1 MWAVSPRERS
11 ETPPLLRTSKM
22 VMELWQGKVRW
33 GRRKD
38 ELVRVCVRGCVRGA
52 PLLRTSKMVM
62 ELMQGKMGSIINRSK
77 FSGVLDDL
85 LGRVLEGLLLGLL
98 EVIIYML
105 EEYVISKAL

>member
-22 VMELWQGKVRW
+22 VMELW
-33 GRRKD
+33 
-38 ELVRVCVRGCVRGA
+38 
-52 PLLRTSKMVM
+52 
-62 ELMQGKMGSIINRSK
+62 QGKMGSIINRSK

>member
-1 MWAVSPRERS
+1 MGS
-11 ETPPLLRTSKM
+11 
-22 VMELWQGKVRW
+22 
-33 GRRKD
+33 RKD
-38 ELVRVCVRGCVRGA
+38 ELVRVCVRGCISGA

-62 ELMQGKMGSIINRSK
+62 ELRQGKMGSIINRSK